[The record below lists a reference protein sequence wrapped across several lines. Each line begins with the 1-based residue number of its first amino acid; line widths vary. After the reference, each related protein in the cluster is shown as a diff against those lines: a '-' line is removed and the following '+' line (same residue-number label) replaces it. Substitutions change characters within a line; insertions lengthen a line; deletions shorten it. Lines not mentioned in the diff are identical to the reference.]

1 MAKYL
6 IGDVV
11 RHWREQSGMSIEE
24 LAEGIMNKS
33 NLWKLENGISMPTK
47 KHLEQL
53 FEKLGIN
60 PNNLVAIFLDNNL
73 AEVQKLTDA
82 LDSSLATGNTTEST
96 RLIAQLES
104 NVEFKK
110 GKFNMQYLLA
120 AKASYAVQTGSQ
132 PEKVLEILLS
142 ASMASRTSFDE
153 NKIATYFLTKTDFTI
168 LNMMATQYFKLE
180 DGKNRTINIL
190 YGLKK
195 NVEDKC
201 IDKIER
207 GQRYPSIIYNLTKY
221 LGLMGK
227 DENAVSLCNEGIKV
241 CLETNNLRLLP
252 HISYNKVHL
261 LYKINDSVAGEALLR
276 EVYYT
281 CCLHQ
286 LHELKSYA
294 EKFAHER
301 GVIL

>member
-6 IGDVV
+6 VGDVV

-24 LAEGIMNKS
+24 LAAGIMNKS

-82 LDSSLATGNTTEST
+82 LDSSLATGNTTESA
-96 RLIAQLES
+96 RLIAQLED
-104 NVEFKK
+104 NVEFSKS
-110 GKFNMQYLLA
+110 KFNIQYLLA
-120 AKASYAVQTGSQ
+120 AKAGYAVRIGKP
-132 PEKVLEILLS
+132 PEKVLEILMS

-153 NKIATYFLTKTDFTI
+153 DKIATYFLTKTDFTI

-227 DENAVSLCNEGIKV
+227 DEDVIPLCDEGIRV
-241 CLETNNLRLLP
+241 CLETSSLRLLP
-252 HISYNKVHL
+252 HISYNKVHS
-261 LYKINDSVAGEALLR
+261 LYNMKEQAAGETLLR
-276 EVYYT
+276 ELYYA

-294 EKFAHER
+294 KQLADKH
-301 GVIL
+301 GVVL